1 MLSEIAS
8 KFPMIWLS
16 CVALLMFFGLFLA
29 ILAWVYRKG
38 SNEVYGHMAMAPFAN
53 SDLELASPKT

>member
-8 KFPMIWLS
+8 RFPMIWLS
-16 CVALLMFFGLFLA
+16 CIALLMFFGLFLA

-38 SNEVYGHMAMAPFAN
+38 STEVYGHMAKAPFMN
-53 SDLELASPKT
+53 SDLEPAAPNH